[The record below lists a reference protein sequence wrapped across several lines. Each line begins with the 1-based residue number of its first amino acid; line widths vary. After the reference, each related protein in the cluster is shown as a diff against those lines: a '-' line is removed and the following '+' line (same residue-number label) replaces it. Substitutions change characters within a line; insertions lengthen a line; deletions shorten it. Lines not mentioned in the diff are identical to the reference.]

1 MKQDSIQRSLVA
13 SGLSLLMMLTVMV
26 GTSFAWFNQ
35 TVVNEGARIQSGTL
49 TVEFLSDD
57 DGNFATTG
65 DQVNLASTSD
75 PIFELTNAQPGDTQE
90 KYLRIQNTGSILM
103 NYDMKFDVV
112 DGEGLGSAIVVEV
125 EREEPVIAT
134 QTFTGVSIDTE
145 VFSEN
150 DSLDEDEFETY
161 RVSVTF
167 DTSAGNEF
175 QGLSYSLDLYLAAYQ
190 ASNVASKPVFVSTIG
205 ELTTAASAAVKG
217 TSIVLL
223 NSISASSTS
232 VNFTQLVNLNLR
244 GFTLTLS
251 SLSVASSDF
260 GFMRFENG
268 IMNLVNYT
276 INTPS
281 ATLTHVANLT
291 MNVSGTTS
299 ITVSSNTYVLDGVL
313 ETGSLTIGGSTS
325 FEPQADSQLVVSGTI
340 TKDPGADITPLSGA
354 FINVPTAQQASIT
367 PAAGA
372 QVVVVDPANVV
383 TPSDDLQT
391 KIDAASPGA
400 TIYLGPGTYN
410 QTFTIDQSLKLF
422 GPNFNVSGNSNSR
435 KPEAVIKPADST
447 FYNIALNTSNTEIS
461 GVRIVRDTLQGV
473 PTASVSAIYLYGGG
487 ANNVVIKNNII
498 DGFYNTYGSIIANNT
513 IQGSKDSPYANLV
526 IENNYLPNGGYILL
540 QGAQAIVR
548 NNVITGARQGIQ
560 IQPYRLPLVGGLVE
574 NNTVEA
580 YLNGIWFNYANRDA
594 APWTIQNNTITATN
608 TIVGSEF
615 RVSTTDNS
623 WVGIAIRTFTHSDQN
638 FSPLQAH
645 LNVLN
650 NTINGTAASGR
661 DSLGISFRNI
671 RLEGTY
677 TITGN
682 ILSNLSYG
690 FYFEPTLD
698 GNAYAQFSGNLSTI
712 ITATTMNNVG
722 TPAFFVV

>member
-1 MKQDSIQRSLVA
+1 MKAMSIKRTLVT
-13 SGLSLLMMLTVMV
+13 SGLTLGMMVTMLAGASL
-26 GTSFAWFNQ
+26 AWFNQ
-35 TVVNEGARIQSGTL
+35 TIVNQGARIQSGTL
-49 TVEFLSDD
+49 TVEFLSDTND
-57 DGNFATTG
+57 DFSSGTT
-65 DQVNLASTSD
+65 NLASTSD
-75 PIFELTNAQPGDTQE
+75 PIFQFGTNAQPGDFLQR
-90 KYLRIQNTGSILM
+90 YLRITNTGSISM
-103 NYDMKFDVV
+103 HYDMKFDVV
-112 DGEGLGSAIVVEV
+112 LDTGLGPAIVVEV
-125 EREEPVIAT
+125 EKESPSVAT
-134 QTFTGVSIDTE
+134 QTFTGVSIHDE
-145 VFSEN
+145 VFSQAA
-150 DSLDEDEFETY
+150 SLDEDEFETY
-161 RVSVTF
+161 RVKLTF
-167 DTSAGNEF
+167 DSSAGNEF
-175 QGLSYSLDLYLAAYQ
+175 QNKAFNLDLYLVAYQ
-190 ASNVASKPVFVSTIG
+190 ASNVASQPIFVSTIG
-205 ELTTAASAAVKG
+205 ELQDAATNAEKG
-217 TSIVLL
+217 TSIVFLD
-223 NSISASSTS
+223 SISASSTS
-232 VNFTQLVNLNLR
+232 LAFTELVNLNLR

-251 SLSVASSDF
+251 SLSVTSSDF

-391 KIDAASPGA
+391 KIDSASPGA

-461 GVRIVRDTLQGV
+461 GVRIVRDPLQGV